1 MRCNNLLPS
10 GGNAYPTCRADWIS
24 GLIGSQPLKN
34 SGREALIVRNVSS
47 LRFIFSTLYLQPRAK
62 MSKKCASGQP
72 KWMKITFYWNVIF
85 NLITSSARK
94 MRLLTDPIANDL
106 QRFIPQIFIFRPQFC
121 GFGQQWC
128 VQCAHVLVL
137 IPHVETSNY
146 SDGVL
151 NGQPQ
156 VSSSP
161 IDAQLTTFGR
171 KHRLDISQITVT
183 YEP

>member
-1 MRCNNLLPS
+1 
-10 GGNAYPTCRADWIS
+10 
-24 GLIGSQPLKN
+24 
-34 SGREALIVRNVSS
+34 
-47 LRFIFSTLYLQPRAK
+47 
-62 MSKKCASGQP
+62 
-72 KWMKITFYWNVIF
+72 
-85 NLITSSARK
+85 

-121 GFGQQWC
+121 GFGQQWR